1 MSRLQGREFATALR
15 ALLDKIEAVKGPVVD
30 MHRTLGRTAHE
41 GRSVW
46 IRASE
51 VDLPAARECVNVN
64 EFERPILESG
74 GVGVEIAFE
83 DVEFL
88 DRPVPAES
96 SCLLGDSHVW
106 TSSFIVARP
115 VVLKTLVLNRQYQLS
130 VLSRTPVE
138 ITLAADG

>member
-1 MSRLQGREFATALR
+1 
-15 ALLDKIEAVKGPVVD
+15 

-115 VVLKTLVLNRQYQLS
+115 VVLKALVLNRQYQLS